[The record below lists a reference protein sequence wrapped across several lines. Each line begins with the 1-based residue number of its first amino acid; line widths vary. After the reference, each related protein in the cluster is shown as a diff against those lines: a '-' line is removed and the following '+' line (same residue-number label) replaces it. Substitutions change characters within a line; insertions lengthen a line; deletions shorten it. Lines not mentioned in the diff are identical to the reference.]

1 MDGSASESRKDNTF
15 SSAPAARASRSK
27 GSSEPIAP
35 QPSHSD
41 PNQPD
46 PTPLMSSDHPGES
59 VARAFGG
66 TPPSH
71 VLDLLRD
78 IMIRLDGVG
87 LRLNSLESGG
97 RLDRRSTDGDAAA
110 RHSGRGRASRGSAGS
125 DHDGSDGASA
135 LGADRDDG
143 TGADR
148 RMGALLAHTREVGR
162 ALRWPDWANAE
173 VVLLRLLEGDA
184 PVPIP
189 GEDLVTERKG
199 FLRRH
204 APQAIRGLQRSL
216 RGVDVTAVALAT
228 LFVEPFVAL
237 THDATINVLAGD
249 MGVLLAWLYAEHD
262 VSVQSAPGYAELTER
277 EAFMRASVHLRGPP
291 SHWLKK
297 PADSTNDLT
306 VCSAALNTKI
316 PKALLDAQKLIR
328 ALVEGADEALEMA
341 ASAGSEQPVWDLVTA
356 LHKISALG
364 KAGIVSHAESLL
376 AQVTGATASEYK
388 VDQRIKVDKALTARE
403 RAEADA
409 KAVLKA
415 QSDATAANEKIAAAL
430 VARQAPAVKW
440 GAGAKG
446 ATTAGAAEASA
457 SNAQSST
464 PSKRYQ
470 KRNAGASKD
479 GNANASA
486 YKDANKSEKSPEKLK
501 GDGAQ

>member
-316 PKALLDAQKLIR
+316 PKALL
-328 ALVEGADEALEMA
+328 
-341 ASAGSEQPVWDLVTA
+341 
-356 LHKISALG
+356 
-364 KAGIVSHAESLL
+364 VSLRR
-376 AQVTGATASEYK
+376 YK
-388 VDQRIKVDKALTARE
+388 VLMRDT
-403 RAEADA
+403 
-409 KAVLKA
+409 
-415 QSDATAANEKIAAAL
+415 
-430 VARQAPAVKW
+430 
-440 GAGAKG
+440 KG
-446 ATTAGAAEASA
+446 YC
-457 SNAQSST
+457 NVSSILH
-464 PSKRYQ
+464 SQQ
-470 KRNAGASKD
+470 KKH
-479 GNANASA
+479 
-486 YKDANKSEKSPEKLK
+486 K
-501 GDGAQ
+501 